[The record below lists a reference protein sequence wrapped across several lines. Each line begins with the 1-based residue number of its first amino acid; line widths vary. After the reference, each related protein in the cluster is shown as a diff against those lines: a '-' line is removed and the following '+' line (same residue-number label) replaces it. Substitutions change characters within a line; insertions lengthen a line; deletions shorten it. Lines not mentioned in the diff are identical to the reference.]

1 MQELYLQT
9 IYLARNIL
17 KTEKLKYFIYKNN
30 EFKNKFLT
38 LINNIFTLEANHDQN
53 IDGETFAKQF
63 AKAFILITNQ
73 KEKQRFEAFDN
84 KTEQDMF
91 SDIDAII
98 KLIVKEFKVA
108 KTKLV
113 DQTDKITSSEIQS
126 LSVLNDET
134 ISKWDER
141 LQQEDKP
148 KQQENIKSGTES
160 QSEKQNVEVE
170 QNNQTAQ
177 QSDINDIF
185 KQFNPNMFEN
195 LKNKE
200 LPVLPIQDP
209 RFYPYNSKPKFMPI
223 FKIILSVLSIISTLL
238 LISTLLFL
246 SLSFLDISS
255 NEYAVRLKANDWTN
269 FIDSSQIK
277 LLKKIPLYGFKNRGV
292 PGSLTMT
299 LLNVLPAV
307 LIYILPAVL
316 ICSYTFKSNQ
326 NNREKYRMRLMPV
339 ILFVVMFGVVTGTL
353 YVFISSKN
361 IEASWGK
368 DLLDQLITNNKDQFK
383 ANFNDF
389 WELVT
394 KNYGSK
400 INIATILSPICLS
413 ITIFTLLVAVVLL
426 IVNPKIDKERIIK
439 ANIEHQKAVMAIM
452 NGESYE
458 IDLSLYDNEELEI
471 KQPNK
476 FQLFIMKIKNKKSNK
491 SKKDE

>member
-17 KTEKLKYFIYKNN
+17 KTEKLRYFIYKDNQ
-30 EFKNKFLT
+30 FKNKFLT

-73 KEKQRFEAFDN
+73 KEKQRFETFDN
-84 KTEQDMF
+84 KTEEEMF

-98 KLIVKEFKVA
+98 KSIIKEFKVA

-113 DQTDKITSSEIQS
+113 DQTEKITSSEIQT
-126 LSVLNDET
+126 LSVLSEEI
-134 ISKWDER
+134 ISKWDQK

-148 KQQENIKSGTES
+148 KQQENIKTQNE
-160 QSEKQNVEVE
+160 QENIEVNQNDQTVQQQDMSE
-170 QNNQTAQ
+170 
-177 QSDINDIF
+177 IF
-185 KQFNPNMFEN
+185 KQLNQNMFEN

-209 RFYPYNSKPKFMPI
+209 RFYPYNSRPKFMPI
-223 FKIILSVLSIISTLL
+223 FKIILSILSIISTLL
-238 LISTLLFL
+238 AISTLLFL

-255 NEYAVRLKANDWTN
+255 DEYAQKLGVSSWTN
-269 FIDSSQIK
+269 FMDSNRAQI
-277 LLKKIPLYGFKNRGV
+277 LKRIPLGGLKLIGV
-292 PGSLTMT
+292 QGISLA
-299 LLNVLPAV
+299 LLH
-307 LIYILPAVL
+307 ILPAVL

-326 NNREKYRMRLMPV
+326 NNREKYRMKLMPV
-339 ILFVVMFGVVTGTL
+339 ILFVVMFGMMLGTL
-353 YVFISSKN
+353 FNFISSKN
-361 IEASWGK
+361 IEASWK
-368 DLLDQLITNNKDQFK
+368 RDLFDQLIQNNKDQFK
-383 ANFNDF
+383 NNFNSF

-400 INIATILSPICLS
+400 INIATILSPVCLS
-413 ITIFTLLVAVVLL
+413 ITIFTLIVAVILL
-426 IVNPKIDKERIIK
+426 VVNPKLDKERIIK

-452 NGESYE
+452 SGESYE
-458 IDLSLYDNEELEI
+458 IDLSLYDTEEIEI
-471 KQPNK
+471 KEPNK
-476 FQLFIMKIKNKKSNK
+476 LQLFIMKLKNKKSNK